1 MDLYTE
7 IQIKLMN
14 LKVGEKIGGFELIA
28 RSPKKITLQD
38 SEGAKFIIS
47 IKNGE
52 GFIYLNSKKL
62 DWVLRE
68 IEGHEIMKI
77 HSTTELSLF

>member
-14 LKVGEKIGGFELIA
+14 LKVGEVIGEYKLIS
-28 RSPKKITLQD
+28 RTPKRITLQD
-38 SEGAKFIIS
+38 SQGTKFIIS
-47 IKNGE
+47 IKNGD

-68 IEGHEIMKI
+68 IEGYEIMKI
-77 HSTTELSLF
+77 HSTTELSFF